1 MTETKKTFRSRI
13 AGNIETA
20 VPLVFLVIFLIA
32 FFVLISQRS
41 AQNAIGS
48 VKLVLNKS
56 LPYIV
61 AGMGTLFVTALGG
74 TDITQGALLA
84 FIFSVVVT
92 TGGALG
98 GAVGIILGLLTG
110 ALCGFVL
117 GTINAKCRVPSFM
130 VSLGLLIFCRALAT
144 MVGGTSY
151 IDLPSFV
158 TFFGNYY
165 VSIPVTVVLFV
176 LLTYVFHFTP
186 FGHYTRA
193 MGENENA
200 VKFSGVNVD
209 GVKIAAFTLSGLM
222 TAVASLLE
230 LGTKSTLLPL
240 TTGLGFEMSVL
251 IAMFIGGNPVRGGYG
266 CRIYMVVI
274 GAFTVAL
281 MENVLGSLLLLDTYY
296 VQLIKGVLLIFMLA
310 QSSMLKRKT
319 TKKAAETN

>member
-32 FFVLISQRS
+32 FLVLISQRS

-209 GVKIAAFTLSGLM
+209 GVKIAAFTLSGVM

-266 CRIYMVVI
+266 CKIYMVVI

-281 MENVLGSLLLLDTYY
+281 MENVLGSLLLHDTYY